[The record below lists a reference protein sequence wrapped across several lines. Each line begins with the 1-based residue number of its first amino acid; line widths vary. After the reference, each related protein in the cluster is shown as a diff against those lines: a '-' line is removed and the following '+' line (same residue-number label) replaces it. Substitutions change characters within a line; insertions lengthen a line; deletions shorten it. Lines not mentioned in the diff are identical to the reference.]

1 MVVGQIDLEKE
12 YGLVLEGGG
21 AKGAYQIGVWK
32 ALLEYG
38 VKIKAISG
46 VSVGAL
52 NGALICM
59 GDYDK
64 AVELWKNISYSRI
77 MNVDDTQMEKLVKL
91 RLKEMSMQE
100 VGLQGK
106 RFLVSGGIDVTP
118 LKQLIEETVEEQK
131 VKESEIEFILGTFSV
146 SQMKEIEIAARDV
159 EDGCL
164 KDYLLAS
171 ANFPVFKNEKLF
183 GKTFLDGGIVNNVPI
198 DMLVNRGY
206 KDIIVIR
213 IFGPGIE
220 KRIKIPEDVNIT
232 YIAPRTHLCN
242 VLEFDQKKAV
252 RSINLGYLD
261 TLRILK
267 PLIGKDYYIE
277 AEGSEKEYFQQLL
290 NIKDE
295 TVRELL
301 LMNKQELTSGES
313 ICRRLTETVLP
324 QLAAMLKLEK
334 SWTYQDLYY
343 SLLEYAAKK
352 LRLKRNKV
360 YTRQELTSQ
369 IISKGEEEQEE
380 EKDILL
386 SVVYSFLR
394 HQQEEK
400 DARGENG
407 GQNLVM
413 DE

>member
-1 MVVGQIDLEKE
+1 MVVEQIDREKE

-77 MNVDDTQMEKLVKL
+77 MNVDDVQMEKLVKL
-91 RLKEMSMQE
+91 RFHEMSMQE

-106 RFLVSGGIDVTP
+106 KFLVSGGIDVTP
-118 LKQLIEETVEEQK
+118 LRQLIDETVEELK
-131 VKESEIEFILGTFSV
+131 VKESQIEFILGTFSV
-146 SQMKEIEIAARDV
+146 SQMKEIEIAAKDV
-159 EDGCL
+159 EEGCL

-232 YIAPRTHLCN
+232 YIAPRAHLCN
-242 VLEFDQKKAV
+242 VLEFDKKKAV

-267 PLIGKDYYIE
+267 PLVGKDYYIE

-290 NIKDE
+290 NIGDE

-301 LMNKQELTSGES
+301 MINKQELAPGES
-313 ICRRLTETVLP
+313 VCRRLTEAVLP

-334 SWTYQDLYY
+334 TWTYQDLYY
-343 SLLEYAAKK
+343 SLLEYAARK
-352 LRLKRNKV
+352 LRLKRYKV
-360 YTRQELTSQ
+360 YTRLELTSLM
-369 IISKGEEEQEE
+369 ISKLEEEQEE
-380 EKDILL
+380 DKDILL
-386 SVVYSFLR
+386 SVVCSFLR
-394 HQQEEK
+394 KQQE
-400 DARGENG
+400 
-407 GQNLVM
+407 GQEATGDKGDGTLLV